1 MLGQKKRL
9 LPQNRKLPLERTFMV
24 FIFKFILSHWS
35 LQLSWQEVILLLDV
49 HFLLIISAVPLDT
62 STLSQQAQTQGI
74 QIAAQK
80 SECPIHISVE
90 IRLLYRKQSPKLLQV
105 TLYKQFQPTWD
116 EDESQQRIPSSSC
129 VNAFCFTSRVHWEG
143 LDATRE
149 EESGRQHEIFLS
161 SVSHAAS
168 EMLSDS
174 SSCVEEE
181 FFDVQSARGSL

>member
-1 MLGQKKRL
+1 MGTTNFFRMHYVSEERGTCTDSYLLHMLIKSSTQHQTQKSKCWEKKIKVVLLGQKKRL

-24 FIFKFILSHWS
+24 FIFSFILSHWS
-35 LQLSWQEVILLLDV
+35 LQLSWQEIILLLDV

-90 IRLLYRKQSPKLLQV
+90 IRLLCRKQSPKLLQV

-116 EDESQQRIPSSSC
+116 EEKMK
-129 VNAFCFTSRVHWEG
+129 ASRE
-143 LDATRE
+143 
-149 EESGRQHEIFLS
+149 S
-161 SVSHAAS
+161 SV
-168 EMLSDS
+168 LP
-174 SSCVEEE
+174 V
-181 FFDVQSARGSL
+181 